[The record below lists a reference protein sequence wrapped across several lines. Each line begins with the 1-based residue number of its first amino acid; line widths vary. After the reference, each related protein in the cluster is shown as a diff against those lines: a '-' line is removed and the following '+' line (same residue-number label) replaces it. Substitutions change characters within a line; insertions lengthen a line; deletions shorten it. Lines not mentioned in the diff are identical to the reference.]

1 MTRYDFSRLEDE
13 HYDYMFDRYFADS
26 EYAEDE
32 PTEFHIYWHNSEFE
46 DIETIEAECEEE
58 AAEKAEEIL
67 PEDAVIDKIRVA

>member
-32 PTEFHIYWHNSEFE
+32 PTEFRIYWHNEEFE
-46 DIETIEAECEEE
+46 DIETVEAKYEEE
-58 AAEKAEEIL
+58 AREKAEEIL
-67 PEDAVIDKIRVA
+67 PEDAVIDKIVA